1 MRVLLTSILCRSG
14 LMTHV
19 NDLARYLAGRGI
31 FAAIAF
37 KRVNYLSDEGKQ
49 SILARL
55 GEIPRLIY
63 DSTEELERFIAEIKC
78 TLIHAHSTRL
88 FSRRQKPVSGWG
100 FPWWLRCIQ
109 SIPGTGGLGQF
120 WLLLTG
126 LLPWV
131 RLKPGGQGISR
142 ED

>member
-78 TLIHAHSTRL
+78 TLIRAHSPRL
-88 FSRRQKPVSGWG
+88 FSRRRSQCPDGDS
-100 FPWWLRCIQ
+100 
-109 SIPGTGGLGQF
+109 
-120 WLLLTG
+120 
-126 LLPWV
+126 
-131 RLKPGGQGISR
+131 PGGYAAFSLSLAQAV
-142 ED
+142 